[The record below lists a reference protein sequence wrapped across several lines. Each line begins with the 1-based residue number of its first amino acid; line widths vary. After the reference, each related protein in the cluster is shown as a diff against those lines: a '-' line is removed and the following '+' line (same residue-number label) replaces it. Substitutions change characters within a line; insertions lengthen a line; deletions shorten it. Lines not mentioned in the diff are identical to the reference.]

1 MRKKS
6 VLVVVVC
13 LALAASA
20 AGIWFSRHHASY
32 RYVNGYYDENNMYA
46 CSKPLKARYQK
57 MAIPG
62 AAKPNSYAYEYVPV
76 DLSEAQRYCHVSG
89 VF

>member
-1 MRKKS
+1 MPKKS
-6 VLVVVVC
+6 ILIVAAC
-13 LALAASA
+13 LAFVASVT
-20 AGIWFSRHHASY
+20 GIWFSRHHVPY

-57 MAIPG
+57 MATPN
-62 AAKPNSYAYEYVPV
+62 AASPYAYEYVPV
-76 DLSEAQRYCHVSG
+76 NPSEAQRYCHVSG